1 MINPVIGSSIA
12 PRKTRA
18 VPTSERLISEA
29 AGFRSTIRY
38 GRKNSFPFLG
48 FVKRHLSEI
57 WNWIK
62 YNLFFCVFDAE
73 EEKEEDLKKQLEKY
87 VGVYFDRAAVP
98 SKARALKLKKAYEKL
113 DSEIKDEIKS
123 AIAEVLK
130 EAKPSLSTQ
139 RLNALVKRIIDRPFS
154 TITDKTKPPEQQK
167 VHVMGKAILQVVN
180 KLAGYTK
187 E

>member
-1 MINPVIGSSIA
+1 M
-12 PRKTRA
+12 
-18 VPTSERLISEA
+18 
-29 AGFRSTIRY
+29 
-38 GRKNSFPFLG
+38 
-48 FVKRHLSEI
+48 
-57 WNWIK
+57 
-62 YNLFFCVFDAE
+62 
-73 EEKEEDLKKQLEKY
+73 
-87 VGVYFDRAAVP
+87 
-98 SKARALKLKKAYEKL
+98 KKAYEKL